1 MVSTT
6 ILLVPNKETPAM
18 GTSIVKTVIERP
30 ENGVVFDACIQAQ
43 YTVYSINSK

>member
-6 ILLVPNKETPAM
+6 VILVIKKEAPTM

-43 YTVYSINSK
+43 DTVYSINSK